1 MNKDVVFGKDSQTK
15 ILEGIDI
22 TSNAVGGTIGPKG
35 RNVYIDHPQQ
45 PKWTND
51 GATIATNVV
60 LKDPIKNIGAKL
72 VKNACGQTNDDAGDG
87 TTTATVLAQSIIS
100 EGLKMVA
107 AGANRIG
114 ASSGVKI
121 MQEFAERAPGTKPD
135 PVAAAAGSRGDAY

>member
-87 TTTATVLAQSIIS
+87 TTTTADLLALI
-100 EGLKMVA
+100 
-107 AGANRIG
+107 
-114 ASSGVKI
+114 ASSALSFRYSLSKS
-121 MQEFAERAPGTKPD
+121 EAPILRTAIP
-135 PVAAAAGSRGDAY
+135 PLN